1 MPGEPPNRRKRAPAM
16 SIEDRREAIVAAT
29 VPLLFDHGANVTT
42 SQIAKAAGIAEGTV
56 FRAFKDKQELIR
68 TCVTSV
74 LAIDSELEFL
84 TDARQA
90 ATLAERLSWA
100 ISAVSGYLD
109 RMWKLMSVLRDSGYD
124 PRDGHAKHDQQHEH
138 RGPQAQMQR
147 ITEHVAALFGPDDDL
162 RVDPSLAARL
172 LLGLVFTNRMQGN
185 GFSDVAADTDQ
196 LVELFLHGVLTET
209 RGGTR

>member
-1 MPGEPPNRRKRAPAM
+1 MPEDLTRRRRRAPAM
-16 SIEDRREAIVAAT
+16 SPEDRREAIVAAT
-29 VPLLFDHGANVTT
+29 VPLLFTHGADVTT

-68 TCVTSV
+68 TCVRSV
-74 LAIDSELEFL
+74 LTVDAELEL
-84 TDARQA
+84 IEEARRA

-124 PRDGHAKHDQQHEH
+124 PHDEH
-138 RGPQAQMQR
+138 GEPGERGEQGGRKGPPVEMQR
-147 ITEHVAALFGPDDDL
+147 LTEHVASLFGPDDDL

-185 GFSDVAADTDQ
+185 GFSDSTADADQ
-196 LVELFLHGVLTET
+196 LVELFLHGVLEQD
-209 RGGTR
+209 